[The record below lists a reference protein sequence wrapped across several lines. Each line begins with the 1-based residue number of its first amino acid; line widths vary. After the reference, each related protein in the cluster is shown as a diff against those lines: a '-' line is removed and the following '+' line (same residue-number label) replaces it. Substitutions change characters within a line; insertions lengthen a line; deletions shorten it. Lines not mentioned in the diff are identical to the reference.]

1 MIDHIPN
8 PARDRAAALVTLAE
22 KRVTRAAVKQRA
34 AEREMS
40 DALDA
45 LEQANT
51 RLVAWDMANPDPQG
65 CLLRLVAV

>member
-1 MIDHIPN
+1 MIDAIPN
-8 PARDRAAALVTLAE
+8 SARTRLESLIGLAE

-45 LEQANT
+45 LEKAQA
-51 RLVAWDMANPDPQG
+51 RLGAWDAANPDPQG
-65 CLLRLVAV
+65 CLLRLVAA